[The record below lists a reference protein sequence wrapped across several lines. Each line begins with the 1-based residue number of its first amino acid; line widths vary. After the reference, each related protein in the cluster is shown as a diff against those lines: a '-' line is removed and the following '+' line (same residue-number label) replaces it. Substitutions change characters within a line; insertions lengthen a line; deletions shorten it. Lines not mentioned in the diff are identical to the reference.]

1 MTSLRVSTPG
11 VSHLFRV
18 MTGAKSVGVALG
30 FCPEDFRIKVSPRGQ
45 LESTTIRYRKIIIFL
60 CRQIDIQVRIQSNLW
75 CGSCSPVQRG
85 KEFVDCFEKFLS
97 EVMLD
102 GLMMFNCVDDDEE

>member
-18 MTGAKSVGVALG
+18 MTGAMSVGVALG

-45 LESTTIRYRKIIIFL
+45 LESITIRYRKIIIFL
-60 CRQIDIQVRIQSNLW
+60 CRQIDIQVRFQSNHW
-75 CGSCSPVQRG
+75 CGSCSPIQRG
-85 KEFVDCFEKFLS
+85 KRSADCFEMCLS

-102 GLMMFNCVDDDEE
+102 GLMIINCVDEE